1 MKLLKGTDM
10 IRTTATV
17 LAAAMAAVPA
27 LADGHMVRVE
37 AAGSVAEAAD
47 RLEAAVDGA
56 GAKVFARVNHGGGA
70 ASIDMELADAELLV
84 FGNPKLGTPVLQ
96 ADIRSGLVLP
106 LRVLVYDDGG
116 QTVFLYED
124 PSAML
129 SGYDIPADVKSVGMM
144 TGALGKLTG
153 AASN

>member
-1 MKLLKGTDM
+1 M
-10 IRTTATV
+10 IRTAATV
-17 LAAAMAAVPA
+17 IAAAMAAAPA

-47 RLEAAVDGA
+47 RLEAAVGGA

-129 SGYDIPADVKSVGMM
+129 SGYDVPADAEAVGKM

-153 AASN
+153 AAAN

>member
-1 MKLLKGTDM
+1 M

-17 LAAAMAAVPA
+17 LATALAAAPA
-27 LADGHMVRVE
+27 LADGHMMRVE

-47 RLEAAVDGA
+47 RLEAAVSGA

-70 ASIDMELADAELLV
+70 ASVDMELADSELLI

-106 LRVLVYDDGG
+106 LRVLVYDDDG
-116 QTVFLYED
+116 QTVFIYET
-124 PSAML
+124 PGAML
-129 SGYDIPADVKSVGMM
+129 SSYDVPADAEAIGKMA
-144 TGALGKLTG
+144 GALGKLTG
-153 AASN
+153 AAAN

>member
-1 MKLLKGTDM
+1 M

-17 LAAAMAAVPA
+17 LAAALAAAPA
-27 LADGHMVRVE
+27 LADGHMMRVE

-47 RLEAAVDGA
+47 RLEAAVSGA

-70 ASIDMELADAELLV
+70 ASVDMELADSELLI

-106 LRVLVYDDGG
+106 LRVLVYDDDG
-116 QTVFLYED
+116 QTVFIYET
-124 PSAML
+124 PGAML
-129 SGYDIPADVKSVGMM
+129 SSYDVPADAEAIGKM

-153 AASN
+153 AAAN